1 MTYSIVAKCLT
12 TGQYG
17 VAIQSHFFAAGNACW
32 AKSGVGAVAT
42 QAMALIDYGPLGLEL
57 MEQGLSATEALQQ
70 RLNEDET
77 PEIRQV
83 AMVDSTGIVAA
94 HTGSQTVPAAG
105 HVIGEGFS
113 CQANLMWSETVT
125 QVMAD
130 AFVNADGD
138 LARRMLS
145 AMVAGEEAGGDLRGM
160 QSGRILV
167 VSPNKMEKTWEEI
180 VVDVSVDDHPEP
192 LSELSRLLDIHS
204 IYSKLLNDDLDL
216 HISDARKFPEI
227 AFWMGVDLANSGE
240 YLDEEEAR
248 KFANIALQQH
258 SGWQELLIRCSD
270 NGLIG
275 ITEETV
281 RILLDGDH

>member
-1 MTYSIVAKCLT
+1 MTYSIVAKCSA

-17 VAIQSHFFAAGNACW
+17 VAIQSHFFAVGNACW

-70 RLNEDET
+70 RLNEDEA

-83 AMVDSTGIVAA
+83 AMVDSTGIVAT

-105 HVIGEGFS
+105 LVIGERFS
-113 CQANLMWSETVT
+113 WLANVMWSETVT
-125 QVMAD
+125 QAI
-130 AFVNADGD
+130 AESFVNEDGD

-167 VSPNKMEKTWEEI
+167 VSPNKMEKSWEEI

-216 HISDARKFPEI
+216 DLHISDASKFPEI
-227 AFWMGVDLANSGE
+227 AFWMGVDLANSGK
-240 YLDEEEAR
+240 YEEAR

-258 SGWQELLIRCSD
+258 SGWRELLIRCSK

-281 RILLDGDH
+281 SILLDGDH

>member
-1 MTYSIVAKCLT
+1 
-12 TGQYG
+12 
-17 VAIQSHFFAAGNACW
+17 
-32 AKSGVGAVAT
+32 
-42 QAMALIDYGPLGLEL
+42 MALIDYGPLGLEL

-94 HTGSQTVPAAG
+94 HTGSQTVPASG

-125 QVMAD
+125 QAMAE

-204 IYSKLLNDDLDL
+204 IYSKLLNDDLDFDL

-227 AFWMGVDLANSGE
+227 AFWMGVDLANSGK
-240 YLDEEEAR
+240 DEEAR

-258 SGWQELLIRCSD
+258 PGWQELLIRCSK

-281 RILLDGDH
+281 RILLGEDHGAI

>member
-1 MTYSIVAKCLT
+1 M
-12 TGQYG
+12 
-17 VAIQSHFFAAGNACW
+17 
-32 AKSGVGAVAT
+32 
-42 QAMALIDYGPLGLEL
+42 
-57 MEQGLSATEALQQ
+57 
-70 RLNEDET
+70 NEDET

-125 QVMAD
+125 QAMAE

-145 AMVAGEEAGGDLRGM
+145 AMVAGEDAGGDLRGM

-204 IYSKLLNDDLDL
+204 IYSKLLNGDLDL

-258 SGWQELLIRCSD
+258 SGWQELLIRCSK

-281 RILLDGDH
+281 RILLNVDH

>member
-1 MTYSIVAKCLT
+1 
-12 TGQYG
+12 
-17 VAIQSHFFAAGNACW
+17 
-32 AKSGVGAVAT
+32 
-42 QAMALIDYGPLGLEL
+42 MALIDYGPLGLEL

-70 RLNEDET
+70 RLNEDEA

-125 QVMAD
+125 QAMAE

-167 VSPNKMEKTWEEI
+167 VSPNKMEKAWEEI
-180 VVDVSVDDHPEP
+180 IVDVSVDDHSEP

-204 IYSKLLNDDLDL
+204 IYSKLLNDDLDFDL
-216 HISDARKFPEI
+216 HISDATKFPEI
-227 AFWMGVDLANSGE
+227 AFWMGVDLANNGK
-240 YLDEEEAR
+240 DEEAR

-258 SGWQELLIRCSD
+258 SGWQELLIRCSK

-281 RILLDGDH
+281 RILLGEDH